1 MLDRSDLLDAKH
13 LRRRSMLYYQSIRPC
28 VYKESTFGH
37 NCGTDMYFVEQR
49 SRRCRRDSRQND
61 SPASDLLVIFCGV
74 GAVFLYYLRKQAMNR
89 KSHIN
94 YDKY

>member
-13 LRRRSMLYYQSIRPC
+13 LRRRSMFILNQSIRPC

-49 SRRCRRDSRQND
+49 GIAQRLS
-61 SPASDLLVIFCGV
+61 
-74 GAVFLYYLRKQAMNR
+74 
-89 KSHIN
+89 
-94 YDKY
+94 

>member
-37 NCGTDMYFVEQR
+37 NCGTDMYFVE
-49 SRRCRRDSRQND
+49 
-61 SPASDLLVIFCGV
+61 PALSTGQS
-74 GAVFLYYLRKQAMNR
+74 AE
-89 KSHIN
+89 
-94 YDKY
+94 